1 MIIVVFTK
9 VLIRISILLTILT
22 IIRLYKRVAYELLEE
37 RNYTW
42 LWKSVVYLWLIIQIS
57 AIIINPLFLSMQKI
71 RIKGDSYEKRTA

>member
-37 RNYTW
+37 RNYT
-42 LWKSVVYLWLIIQIS
+42 
-57 AIIINPLFLSMQKI
+57 
-71 RIKGDSYEKRTA
+71 